1 MTSEQHHKTK
11 IKWPVLLVQ
20 NTVTGNVTAKLKG
33 VEGVIAQGRNQ
44 EEALKE
50 LSVSLIAMA
59 PYLDDNDEDDA
70 QESVNDL
77 GEGITTTEGELEFEV
92 G

>member
-1 MTSEQHHKTK
+1 MNAELNHKTK
-11 IKWPVLLVQ
+11 IKWPVLLSE

-33 VEGVIAQGRNQ
+33 VDGVIAQGKNQ

-50 LSVSLIAMA
+50 LSISLAAMA
-59 PYLDDNDEDDA
+59 PYLNSDE
-70 QESVNDL
+70 ESDETINDL
-77 GEGITTTEGELEFEV
+77 GQEITTTEGELELEI